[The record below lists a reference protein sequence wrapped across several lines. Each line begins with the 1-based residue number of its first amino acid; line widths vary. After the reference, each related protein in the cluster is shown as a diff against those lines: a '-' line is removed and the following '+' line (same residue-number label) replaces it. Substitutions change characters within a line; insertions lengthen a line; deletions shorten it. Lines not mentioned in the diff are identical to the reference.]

1 MEFMRKICLQLILLI
16 ATMYQ
21 LLLWLPSPAS
31 AKSTDDNL
39 SLAAP
44 SPFYEQEMK
53 KMIDL
58 FKEHKEIKLIQS
70 QRVYYACAKIIVTDG
85 MVNTPSGEKPVVE
98 KIIIYNPDDFERL
111 NRATGTKYAS
121 LGILAHEVGHHYN
134 HHLVND
140 ILLEI
145 QRKSCKS
152 CELHG
157 RELEADFFAGLILGL
172 MGASDKEII
181 SAYAYLF
188 SEKESYSHP
197 NSYDRIGIVITGLHA
212 ATKQGPSKEHVDAI
226 IGEIKE
232 GLIK

>member
-1 MEFMRKICLQLILLI
+1 MMKICLQLILLI
-16 ATMYQ
+16 ASIQQ
-21 LLLWLPSPAS
+21 LLLWLPLPAL
-31 AKSTDDNL
+31 ADNTEDKL

-44 SPFYEQEMK
+44 SQFYEQEMK
-53 KMIDL
+53 KMIS
-58 FKEHKEIKLIQS
+58 FFREHKEIKLFQS
-70 QRVYYACAKIIVTDG
+70 KSIRYARATSIPTNKMID
-85 MVNTPSGEKPVVE
+85 TPLGKKPVFE

-140 ILLEI
+140 ILLEV
-145 QRKSCKS
+145 QRKPSKS
-152 CELHG
+152 SELHG

-181 SAYAYLF
+181 SAYTYLF

-226 IGEIKE
+226 IGEIKA